1 MILSVD
7 PMVGAQLSTGDLDRL
22 FDRRNYLGEAKNI
35 STGRSEERRVGKECR
50 SRWSPR
56 ADEQFLREKNNP
68 YAHR

>member
-35 STGRSEERRVGKECR
+35 STG
-50 SRWSPR
+50 WSPR